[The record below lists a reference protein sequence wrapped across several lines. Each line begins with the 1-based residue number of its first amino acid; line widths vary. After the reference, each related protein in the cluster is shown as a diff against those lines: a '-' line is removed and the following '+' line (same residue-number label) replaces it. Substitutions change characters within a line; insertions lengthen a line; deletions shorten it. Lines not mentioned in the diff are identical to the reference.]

1 MCTTVLTED
10 FQEILIRRETVGPTA
25 LCQKRKKKRKKRSW
39 TKSILLKGTG

>member
-25 LCQKRKKKRKKRSW
+25 LCQKRKKREKKGAGQRAFF
-39 TKSILLKGTG
+39 